1 MAEYTD
7 AGLAE
12 AVAASEKKIRVE
24 TTAAAAAAP
33 AVAPAPEVD
42 ETAIAARAAEMVMR
56 ELEASGKLAGGEAA
70 PLPKNV
76 LTYSYDGTEIKIP
89 FYEPSADPNAEP
101 VLVGHDVIALNHG
114 NQSFKRRFRK
124 AD

>member
-7 AGLAE
+7 AGIAE

-24 TTAAAAAAP
+24 TAAATAAASQAVPAA
-33 AVAPAPEVD
+33 EVD

-56 ELEASGKLAGGEAA
+56 ELEASGKLAGGGAA

-76 LTYSYDGTEIKIP
+76 LTYSYDGTEIKTA
-89 FYEPSADPNAEP
+89 FYEPSSDPDAEP
-101 VLVGHDVIALNHG
+101 VLIGHDVIVLNHG
-114 NQSFKRRFRK
+114 NQSFKRKFRR